1 MSRNAKPREGE
12 SEAGANDE
20 SFGTREPQGKDQ
32 SFPTNYRKTASFGQ
46 AIKTLFREAIKA
58 LMHRAPATPR
68 TRRRRTE
75 DTGQAAFTRAA
86 GKIMQPATRQ
96 QPVIAAA
103 SFMWDTLAWLHLWEG
118 NDAAST
124 YETYYEDQHSGH
136 DHLSLHL

>member
-1 MSRNAKPREGE
+1 
-12 SEAGANDE
+12 
-20 SFGTREPQGKDQ
+20 
-32 SFPTNYRKTASFGQ
+32 
-46 AIKTLFREAIKA
+46 
-58 LMHRAPATPR
+58 MHRDPAPPP

-75 DTGQAAFTRAA
+75 DTGRAAFIRAA
-86 GKIMQPATRQ
+86 GKTMRPATRQ
-96 QPVIAAA
+96 PVIAAAA